1 MPSADRAHADKS
13 LIRGIGAWALAAFAV
28 NAMIGAGIFGLPARI
43 HALVGN
49 YSVLVI
55 LVCGALIAMIAL
67 CFAEVGSRFEQTGG
81 PQLYASV
88 AFGAL
93 PGFTVGWLMWISRIA
108 SISAVANLLVD
119 YGTVLSL
126 YLSGPLARALIISAI
141 VLAYTLINIRG
152 IRQAATVST
161 AFTVSKLI
169 PLIAFAGIGLY
180 FLDPQALHLGSVPS
194 TSDMATAILLATFAF
209 LGFDATTVVAGEVR
223 DARRSVPFAVVL
235 SVGTVAILYALIQLV
250 CVATLPDLAGSER
263 PLADAAAMFVGAWGA
278 LAISVGAIISCLGMI
293 GVTFTTATRTLFA
306 MSDQGQ
312 LPPALARVHR
322 RFRTPHYSIVL
333 TSVAVLLLALSGTF
347 IYLVKLTLISRIL
360 VYAVTCAALPVLRQR
375 HDVPEP
381 TFRVPAGQVLAYLS
395 AALCVLF
402 LAKSSM
408 RELLDVAIAVATG
421 LIIFAVTRSTQRRLV
436 APGT

>member
-1 MPSADRAHADKS
+1 MPSADRAHADKR
-13 LIRGIGAWALAAFAV
+13 LVRGIGAWALAAFAV

-108 SISAVANLLVD
+108 SISAVSNLLVD
-119 YGTVLSL
+119 YGTVLSS

-141 VLAYTLINIRG
+141 VLAYTLINIHG

-180 FLDPQALHLGSVPS
+180 FLDPQALHLGSAPS
-194 TSDMATAILLATFAF
+194 TRDMATAILLATFAF

>member
-1 MPSADRAHADKS
+1 MPSADRAHADKR
-13 LIRGIGAWALAAFAV
+13 LVRGIGAWALAAFAV

-67 CFAEVGSRFEQTGG
+67 CFAEVGSRFERTGG

-108 SISAVANLLVD
+108 SISAVSNLLVD

-161 AFTVSKLI
+161 AITVSKLI

>member
-1 MPSADRAHADKS
+1 MPSADRAHADES

-67 CFAEVGSRFEQTGG
+67 CFAEVGSRFERTGG

-108 SISAVANLLVD
+108 SISAVSNLLVD
-119 YGTVLSL
+119 YGTVLSS
-126 YLSGPLARALIISAI
+126 YLSGPLARALILSAI
-141 VLAYTLINIRG
+141 VLAYTLINIHG